1 MLVLLSVRIAAEDL
15 RFLPP
20 GHEILRE
27 GGASL
32 GQAEPE
38 RMVAEHFGITVYDGV
53 SQQRPHNDRH
63 SDCERQQPVGERRE
77 VLPHRQLPSVIYV
90 EGYQQQNV

>member
-1 MLVLLSVRIAAEDL
+1 MLVLLSVKIAAEDL

-20 GHEILRE
+20 SYEILRE

-38 RMVAEHFGITVYDGV
+38 RVVAEHFGITV
-53 SQQRPHNDRH
+53 
-63 SDCERQQPVGERRE
+63 
-77 VLPHRQLPSVIYV
+77 
-90 EGYQQQNV
+90 